1 MNVLVREMQ
10 SADVPEVDRIIRL
23 AFGTFLNVPDPMT
36 VFGDSHYAAP
46 RFRASAVVKHVA
58 EVEGKI
64 VGSVFLT
71 RWGEVAFL
79 GPISVLPEH
88 WNTGIAQRLLE
99 RAASQIERWGVR
111 QYSLFTFPQSP
122 KHICLY
128 QKFGF
133 WPRFLATVLSKAP
146 GTAPASASHVRLSA
160 LPAAE
165 RRDGIAAV
173 RDLCD
178 ALYKGL
184 DLTDDIEAL
193 LEQGIGDV
201 LLERGDAADEELA
214 AFAVCHFGE
223 GSEAGTQGLLVKFG
237 AARPGPLASR
247 SFTRLFDAAESLAAE
262 VSASRLSTV
271 VDLSHKDAFQA
282 LMARGFRIDFTG
294 LSMHGGDEVGYHRP
308 ELYIVDDVR

>member
-1 MNVLVREMQ
+1 
-10 SADVPEVDRIIRL
+10 
-23 AFGTFLNVPDPMT
+23 
-36 VFGDSHYAAP
+36 
-46 RFRASAVVKHVA
+46 
-58 EVEGKI
+58 
-64 VGSVFLT
+64 
-71 RWGEVAFL
+71 
-79 GPISVLPEH
+79 
-88 WNTGIAQRLLE
+88 
-99 RAASQIERWGVR
+99 
-111 QYSLFTFPQSP
+111 
-122 KHICLY
+122 
-128 QKFGF
+128 
-133 WPRFLATVLSKAP
+133 VLSKAP
-146 GTAPASASHVRLSA
+146 GTVPASASHVRLSA
-160 LPAAE
+160 FPAAE

-214 AFAVCHFGE
+214 AFALCHFGE

-294 LSMHGGDEVGYHRP
+294 LSMHGGDEIGYHRP